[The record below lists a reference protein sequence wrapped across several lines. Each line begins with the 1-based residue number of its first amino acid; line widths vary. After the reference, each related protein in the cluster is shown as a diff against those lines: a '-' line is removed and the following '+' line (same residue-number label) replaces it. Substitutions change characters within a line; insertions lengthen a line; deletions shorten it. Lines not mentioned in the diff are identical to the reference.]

1 MKKTVI
7 LILALGFGILQTT
20 HASPK
25 DDLKI
30 FQDFFKKRFPKVN
43 FGDFSDGVYALD
55 KDRREAWKDWMD
67 FEPPF
72 TDSIE
77 LGKKLFNKKFK
88 NGKSY
93 ASCFKNGGIGIRQ
106 HYPIFD
112 KKSGKVVTLESAINQ
127 CRVSNKEKPYPW
139 KTGKLPAISSYMAFT
154 SRGKKIKITVSNDP
168 RSLAIYERGKRH
180 FYTKRGQL
188 NFACADCHLHN
199 SGNRIRAELLSPALG
214 QVTHFPVWRRKWANA
229 ASAKGKSGP
238 THGLGTLHRRY
249 SGCNKNIRAKP
260 YKAQSDEYTALEYFQ
275 TYLNNGLKINGPGL
289 RQ

>member
-7 LILALGFGILQTT
+7 LVLALGFSILPAT

-30 FQDFFKKRFPKVN
+30 FQDFFKKRFPKVK
-43 FGDFSDGVYALD
+43 FGDFRDGIYALD

-72 TDSIE
+72 TASVE
-77 LGKKLFNKKFK
+77 LGKKLFNEKFN

-106 HYPIFD
+106 LYPIFD
-112 KKSGKVVTLESAINQ
+112 KKLGKVITLEAAINH
-127 CRVSNKEKPYPW
+127 CRVRNKEKAYPW
-139 KTGKLPAISSYMAFT
+139 KTGKLAAISAYMAFT
-154 SRGKKIKITVSNDP
+154 SRGKKINITVSNDP

-180 FYTKRGQL
+180 YYTKRGQL

-199 SGNRIRAELLSPALG
+199 SGNRIRAEILSPALG

-229 ASAKGKSGP
+229 ELAKGKSGP